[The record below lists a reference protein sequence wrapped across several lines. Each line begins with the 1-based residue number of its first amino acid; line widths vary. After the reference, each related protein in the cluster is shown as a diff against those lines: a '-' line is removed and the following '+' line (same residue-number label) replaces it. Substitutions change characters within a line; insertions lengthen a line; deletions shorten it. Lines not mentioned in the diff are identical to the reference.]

1 MASRLTSVA
10 REVTGLLLC
19 LLPSGAAQALID
31 ISPKIV
37 EMKGEQAVIQVIN
50 IGDTPEFVGVSL
62 FEIGNPGVP
71 IDEEHLIPLGM
82 SKDPYLYAAPFKLS
96 LGPRQQKPVQLTAL
110 KPPEREKVY
119 RLAVIPQQKTNI
131 SGTRDNVM
139 LVSLGFNGL
148 VRQLPVKQV
157 GTWQHRC
164 EASSLQLQ
172 ATGTVRVEFSELKLN
187 GQTVDDFNV
196 YPGTPRQMAGSTLS
210 GHVQNKPFSLQ
221 CSK

>member
-10 REVTGLLLC
+10 REVTALLLC
-19 LLPSGAAQALID
+19 ILPFGVAQALID

-37 EMKGEQAVIQVIN
+37 EMQGEQAVVQVSN
-50 IGDTPEFVGVSL
+50 TGDSPEFVGITL

-71 IDEEHLIPLGM
+71 IDEEQLIPLGM

-110 KPPEREKVY
+110 KTPERERVY
-119 RLAVIPQQKTNI
+119 RLAVIPQQKASI

-157 GTWQHRC
+157 ATWQHSC

-172 ATGTVRVEFSELKLN
+172 ATGTVRVAFSELKLN
-187 GQTVDDFNV
+187 GQAVDDFNV
-196 YPGTPRQMAGSTLS
+196 YPGTPRQWQGA
-210 GHVQNKPFSLQ
+210 H
-221 CSK
+221 